1 MRSKSWVLAA
11 GLSAAAVVFAP
22 AVLAATGAG
31 SGLGATTVAA
41 TTVAATTPAA
51 VQVLVPREAGMD
63 PGAVRPVANTS
74 PATVAKPGEPDP
86 SQGPFPTSETL
97 LLLAGLLAVGIIVRR
112 RQ

>member
-11 GLSAAAVVFAP
+11 GLSAAAVVWAP
-22 AVLAATGAG
+22 AAFAATGAAA
-31 SGLGATTVAA
+31 GLGTSTATTTAA
-41 TTVAATTPAA
+41 APAA
-51 VQVLVPREAGMD
+51 VQVLVPREAGLD
-63 PGAVRPVANTS
+63 AGAVRPVASTS
-74 PATVAKPGEPDP
+74 PAAPIKAGEPDP

>member
-1 MRSKSWVLAA
+1 M
-11 GLSAAAVVFAP
+11 SAAAVVFAP
-22 AVLAATGAG
+22 AVFAVTGAG
-31 SGLGATTVAA
+31 SGLGSTTATTVAA
-41 TTVAATTPAA
+41 NTPAA